1 MPKKPS
7 TPTQT
12 FEQAFAELEEITA
25 RLEAADLSL
34 DESLALFERGQA
46 LAAQC
51 ARLLEAAEL
60 KVKQLAPDGSLEDL
74 DLQED

>member
-1 MPKKPS
+1 MILEGIVTSLSS
-7 TPTQT
+7 TG
-12 FEQAFAELEEITA
+12 ELNVA
-25 RLEAADLSL
+25 PMGPLV

-46 LAAQC
+46 RAAQC